1 MSVPLQRTEIF
12 GNVIR
17 LVKLNILTIYF
28 SFTEYTLRRIA
39 IRALNL
45 DQLRT
50 LVTIV
55 DLGSFAAAS
64 RSLHL
69 APPTVSLHISEL
81 ESRLGVALLL
91 RTNKA
96 VVPTRIGEAFIL
108 KARRLLSDSDALLEE
123 VNRHLNG
130 GVGRVKIGASTGAL
144 AHLLPKA
151 LQIVG
156 SEHSGIDVQV
166 AVLTSQDTLEKL
178 RLGTLDIGIVALPQ
192 ASVTGLNV
200 VAWRR
205 DPILAFV
212 PSSWITPKSVSPRW
226 MANKPLILNDSSTRL
241 NRMTIDWFAAA
252 GITPTPK
259 IELNYNDAMKSLVA
273 AGYGAALLPVEAN
286 ELTRENTFER
296 SGMATVPLVPKL
308 WRPLGLAYRAGP
320 LEPATR
326 TVLNVLTKLGQKPNQ
341 KLSLS

>member
-1 MSVPLQRTEIF
+1 
-12 GNVIR
+12 
-17 LVKLNILTIYF
+17 LTIYF
-28 SFTEYTLRRIA
+28 SFTEQIPRSIT
-39 IRALNL
+39 IRSLNL

-91 RTNKA
+91 RTNKKVA
-96 VVPTRIGEAFIL
+96 PTRIGEAL
-108 KARRLLSDSDALLEE
+108 LQKARRLLAEADGLIEE
-123 VNRHLNG
+123 VERHLNG
-130 GVGRVKIGASTGAL
+130 RVGRVKIGASTGAL

-151 LQIVG
+151 LKIIG
-156 SEHSGIDVQV
+156 SDHSGIDVQV
-166 AVLTSQDTLEKL
+166 AVLTSQDTLEQL
-178 RLGTLDIGIVALPQ
+178 RQGTLDIGLVALPQ
-192 ASVTGLNV
+192 AAISGLKV

-205 DPILAFV
+205 DPIMAFV
-212 PSSWITPKSVSPRW
+212 PSSWVTPKSASPSW
-226 MANKPLILNDSSTRL
+226 LANKPLILNDSSTRL
-241 NRMTIDWFAAA
+241 HRMTIEWFAAQ
-252 GITPTPK
+252 GVTPTPK

-273 AGYGAALLPVEAN
+273 AGYGAALLPVEADD
-286 ELTRENTFER
+286 LSREHSVEPQ
-296 SGMATVPLVPKL
+296 GMTILPLVPKL
-308 WRPLGLAYRAGP
+308 WRPLGLAYRAAS

-326 TVLNVLTKLGQKPNQ
+326 TVLKVLTKLGQKPNQ

>member
-1 MSVPLQRTEIF
+1 
-12 GNVIR
+12 
-17 LVKLNILTIYF
+17 LTIYF
-28 SFTEYTLRRIA
+28 SFTELTKRSIA

-91 RTNKA
+91 RTNKL
-96 VVPTRIGEAFIL
+96 VVPTRIGEALLL
-108 KARRLLSDSDALLEE
+108 KARRLLTDVDSLIDDVE
-123 VNRHLNG
+123 RHLNG
-130 GVGRVKIGASTGAL
+130 GVGRVKVGASTGAL

-151 LQIVG
+151 LEIIG
-156 SEHSGIDVQV
+156 HEHAGIDVQV
-166 AVLTSQDTLEKL
+166 AVLTSQDTLEQL
-178 RLGTLDIGIVALPQ
+178 RQGAIDIGLVALPQ
-192 ASVTGLNV
+192 ASIPGLKV
-200 VAWRR
+200 EAWRR
-205 DPILAFV
+205 DPILAYL
-212 PSSWITPKSVSPRW
+212 PSSWVVPKSISPRW
-226 MANKPLILNDSSTRL
+226 LANKPLILNDSSTRL
-241 NRMTIDWFAAA
+241 HRMTIEWFNAA
-252 GITPTPK
+252 GVTPTPK

-273 AGYGAALLPVEAN
+273 AGYGAALLPIEADDMN
-286 ELTRENTFER
+286 REKSLER
-296 SGMATVPLVPKL
+296 QGMTILPLVPKL

-341 KLSLS
+341 KLSRS